1 METRYL
7 IVHELEENCEIL
19 ERVLIREYK
28 RYLKV

>member
-7 IVHELEENCEIL
+7 IVHEENCEIL

>member
-1 METRYL
+1 METGYL
-7 IVHELEENCEIL
+7 IVHEENCEIL